1 MHANLWSSVRLIKVL
16 VFYQESNLKSLEKRK
31 AYDLTE
37 KLRQEIKFQCF
48 HVKQLKHVE
57 KFETQK
63 MLRKGKE
70 VVQHLNFDKMWQLQS

>member
-1 MHANLWSSVRLIKVL
+1 M
-16 VFYQESNLKSLEKRK
+16 Y
-31 AYDLTE
+31 LTE